1 VRADHESHY
10 RHRDWT
16 NRAIQP
22 IDVQS
27 PDLSH
32 DLDRIL
38 GAGHTLWRSDRID
51 RIELEPL
58 LFDGQYLDSESGY
71 LYLRNRLYDP
81 TTSQFVSRDP
91 LSGITGIPYAFAD
104 NDPGDKRDDSGL
116 CSLSSLTRAPDY
128 YTASASWPS
137 QLGFIGPGGSVT
149 ISRDGGVYWG
159 FDGMVGLPGPSG
171 SLRGGWIDQCAVPTP
186 CQLDSFIS
194 GGSLTFSGY
203 VPLGEAANGPAAAA
217 TWGHE
222 GQYTLNSTS
231 REVGWG
237 AGPLPAGGLSQ
248 SYSQAWFNSGISW

>member
-1 VRADHESHY
+1 MRVTTDIETGPIAPSSPSTSSPQISHTTWTESSGQVTPY
-10 RHRDWT
+10 G
-16 NRAIQP
+16 AP
-22 IDVQS
+22 IGS
-27 PDLSH
+27 TGSNSNH
-32 DLDRIL
+32 
-38 GAGHTLWRSDRID
+38 
-51 RIELEPL
+51 L

-137 QLGFIGPGGSVT
+137 PLGFIGPGGSVT